1 MALKLAING
10 FGRIG
15 RLVFREAMKHDEFEV
30 VAVNDLTDAGQ
41 LAHLLKYDSVH
52 GIYDAEVNAD
62 EDSFVVNGQRIK
74 VYAEKDPA
82 QLPWGELGVDVVLE
96 CTGHFRSMEE
106 VGKHIEAGAKKAILS
121 APAKGAMLT
130 FVMGVNHEDYNPAT
144 DDVISNASCTTN
156 CLAPVA
162 KVLDEKFGI
171 ERGMMTTIH
180 SYTNDQR
187 ILDFPHSDPRRARAG
202 AVSMIPTTTG
212 AAVAVSKVLPQLK
225 DYNELPLV
233 SIDYN
238 GNHHSST
245 VDGLSTMVLENKMVK
260 VLAWGAFFMLNKK
273 TMKDIDVKGKR
284 VFVRVDFNV
293 PMADG
298 AITDETRIRAAI
310 PTIEYLVEQ
319 GAKVIL
325 ASHLG
330 RPKGEVKED
339 MCLTAAG
346 VRLAQLMGKPVTKLD
361 ESIGQVVEEAVAS
374 MHDGDLLLMENVRFH
389 AGEEKNDPT
398 LAQQFAQLADIYMYC
413 KALSNPEHPFTAI
426 IGGAKV
432 KDKIGVIESLLEKVD
447 HLIIGGGLSFTFIK
461 AQGYDIG
468 KSLLE
473 EDKIELAKSFI
484 EKAKAKGVQLHM
496 PVDAVVANE
505 FSQDAETQI
514 VNVDAIPADWMGLDI
529 GPKTAANYAE
539 VIKNSKLIIW
549 NGPMGVFEMDKFANG
564 TKKVADAMATT
575 AGYTVIGGGDSAAA
589 VEKFEVADKMD
600 HISTGGGASLELMEG
615 KELPG
620 IVALN
625 DK

>member
-1 MALKLAING
+1 MGKTQKCKTKTN
-10 FGRIG
+10 
-15 RLVFREAMKHDEFEV
+15 FE
-30 VAVNDLTDAGQ
+30 G
-41 LAHLLKYDSVH
+41 S
-52 GIYDAEVNAD
+52 
-62 EDSFVVNGQRIK
+62 
-74 VYAEKDPA
+74 
-82 QLPWGELGVDVVLE
+82 
-96 CTGHFRSMEE
+96 
-106 VGKHIEAGAKKAILS
+106 
-121 APAKGAMLT
+121 
-130 FVMGVNHEDYNPAT
+130 
-144 DDVISNASCTTN
+144 
-156 CLAPVA
+156 
-162 KVLDEKFGI
+162 
-171 ERGMMTTIH
+171 
-180 SYTNDQR
+180 
-187 ILDFPHSDPRRARAG
+187 
-202 AVSMIPTTTG
+202 
-212 AAVAVSKVLPQLK
+212 
-225 DYNELPLV
+225 
-233 SIDYN
+233 
-238 GNHHSST
+238 
-245 VDGLSTMVLENKMVK
+245 
-260 VLAWGAFFMLNKK
+260 FFMLNKK
-273 TMKDIDVKGKR
+273 TMKDIDVKGQR

-339 MCLTAAG
+339 MRLTAVG
-346 VRLAQLMGKPVTKLD
+346 IRLAELMGKPVTKLD
-361 ESIGQVVEEAVAS
+361 ESIGQAVEEAVAN
-374 MHDGDLLLMENVRFH
+374 MQNGDILLLENVRFH

-398 LAQQFAQLADIYMYC
+398 LAQQFAQLADIYVNDAFGAAHRAHASTEGIAKHIPAVSGFLMQKELDVLG

-461 AQGYDIG
+461 AQGHDIG

-473 EDKIELAKSFI
+473 EDKIKLAKSFI

-514 VNVDAIPADWMGLDI
+514 VDVDAIPADWMGLDI

-564 TKKVADAMATT
+564 TKTVADAMATT